1 MRDVLVAFL
10 FVLVIVVIARRGARL
25 VGLLIASPDDELLT
39 IGFLGVAILTAGV
52 AEELGVSDAIGA
64 FLAGTVIAAT
74 VVASRVERLV
84 LPLRDAFASV
94 FFFAFGLTL
103 DPGDAVSAAWIV
115 AAAVLLSFVLN
126 TAAGIIAARLVGEGA
141 DAAAR
146 ISLTVLA
153 RGEFSLI
160 IASLAAEAGLD
171 ARIPPFVGLYVF
183 VLALASPVLAARPAW
198 LSALLTK
205 TGAMPRSPRPPERTA
220 PPPAHRA

>member
-1 MRDVLVAFL
+1 M
-10 FVLVIVVIARRGARL
+10 
-25 VGLLIASPDDELLT
+25 
-39 IGFLGVAILTAGV
+39 
-52 AEELGVSDAIGA
+52 
-64 FLAGTVIAAT
+64 
-74 VVASRVERLV
+74 
-84 LPLRDAFASV
+84 

-126 TAAGIIAARLVGEGA
+126 TAAGIVAARLVGEGA

-183 VLALASPVLAARPAW
+183 VLALASPVLASAARVVV
-198 LSALLTK
+198 
-205 TGAMPRSPRPPERTA
+205 RPPHEDRSNASVSASAGKNSSTASSSSVMSRGVPNVVSVVNRDSTTPPSSRTTGTSNGGSSHAA
-220 PPPAHRA
+220 PRCARLSSTTFG